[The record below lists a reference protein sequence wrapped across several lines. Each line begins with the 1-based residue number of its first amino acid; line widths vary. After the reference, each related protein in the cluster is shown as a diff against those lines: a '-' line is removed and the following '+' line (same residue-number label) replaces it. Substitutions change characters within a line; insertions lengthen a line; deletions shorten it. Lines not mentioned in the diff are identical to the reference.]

1 MRIGQQRFDAQ
12 GVLAAGRSRA
22 VYVDNIKGIAH
33 ILDRGGSQGTSKH
46 REKARPSRI
55 VGAACMRRPQG
66 IEPGSKEFL
75 VAISLGGGGTL
86 GLRQRDERLIGPQGT
101 PILMSDY

>member
-1 MRIGQQRFDAQ
+1 
-12 GVLAAGRSRA
+12 
-22 VYVDNIKGIAH
+22 
-33 ILDRGGSQGTSKH
+33 
-46 REKARPSRI
+46 
-55 VGAACMRRPQG
+55 MRRPQG

-86 GLRQRDERLIGPQGT
+86 GLRQRDERFIGPQGI